1 MDWGFLFWFIVD
13 ILSKVWGPFLALD
26 VRLSELDSVW
36 WLRTLFSK
44 YQPWCL
50 GSQEDSIVYQSE
62 HWFLEVRGCGFYFRY
77 RHPLAVWLLSIAYP
91 IRAFISS
98 SVKWSF
104 VIFIG
109 WRKYSWKS
117 WIQCSFHP
125 VLARSFLHAG
135 FISLSFAFFPNSQVK
150 KILYMITDH

>member
-117 WIQCSFHP
+117 WIQTISWKLLTWIFPSCW
-125 VLARSFLHAG
+125 LY
-135 FISLSFAFFPNSQVK
+135 FIILCLFSQTAK
-150 KILYMITDH
+150 WRK